1 MLSISRNAR
10 AYAYV
15 NFNAQITI
23 DAYKALLRSVSQ

>member
-10 AYAYV
+10 AYA

-23 DAYKALLRSVSQ
+23 DAYKALLRSVAR